1 VVCDGKP
8 MEVVAELRA
17 GTLDSSAAIPM
28 PDVTVGGVHRTISS
42 THNDDDMAQT
52 VQQNFIP
59 SRFDV
64 QIDTVT
70 PKKKSSRSAILFGIG
85 GLLTLFLIGIA
96 GFGAAYMLGAF
107 DTRGVGP
114 GNVAATP
121 TPSPGEVPPVSA
133 KIEMV
138 PIPGGTFTMGRNAEA
153 YSYGERKIQVANFS
167 ISKTEVTNAQ
177 YLEFV
182 TAKGHVVPK
191 HWVYGLPIQ
200 GTEMKPVSFV
210 SLDDAIAFTKWQ
222 SQAEG
227 GTYRLPTEQEWEYV
241 ARNGSKENLYPWG
254 DDYIDGNAVMGK
266 SDSEPANVG
275 SKAQGANI
283 WGVLD
288 LIGNVYEWTSTEYY
302 RYPGSEGKVVVD
314 KEKEKELK
322 GRIIARGG
330 SVDDDPAKQK
340 ITATYRAFVPRDT
353 KNKILGFRVVKET
366 P

>member
-1 VVCDGKP
+1 MQNCT
-8 MEVVAELRA
+8 A
-17 GTLDSSAAIPM
+17 GTLDSGAAIPM
-28 PDVTVGGVHRTISS
+28 PDVTVGGVHRTMSS
-42 THNDDDMAQT
+42 TQPDGDDMAQT

-64 QIDTVT
+64 QIDTAT
-70 PKKKSSRSAILFGIG
+70 HTKKSSKSAVLFGIG
-85 GLLTLFLIGIA
+85 GLLTLFVIGIA

-107 DTRGVGP
+107 DTKGVVP
-114 GNVAATP
+114 GNAVATP

-153 YSYGERKIQVANFS
+153 YSYGEREIQVANFS
-167 ISKTEVTNAQ
+167 ISKTEVTNGQ

-191 HWVYGLPIQ
+191 HWINGMPIQ

-210 SLDDAIAFTKWQ
+210 SLDDAIAFTKWR
-222 SQAEG
+222 SQVEG

-254 DDYIDGNAVMGK
+254 DDYIDGNAAMGK
-266 SDSEPANVG
+266 SDSEPVNVG
-275 SKAQGANI
+275 SKPQGANI

-302 RYPGSEGKVVVD
+302 KYPGSENKVVVSP
-314 KEKEKELK
+314 EKARELK

-330 SVDDDPAKQK
+330 SVDDDPSKEK
-340 ITATYRAFVPRDT
+340 ITSTYRAFVPRDT
-353 KNKILGFRVVKET
+353 KNKILGFRIVKESS
-366 P
+366 